1 MPTISDRGRQSSFN
15 CRCPSRSIG
24 AQFDDIVEGLRSCA
38 DRMCCVEARC
48 MVLSVCRD
56 IVEPVQFKASEG
68 SLVHLSTIRILY
80 FVYRSREVDLEL

>member
-1 MPTISDRGRQSSFN
+1 
-15 CRCPSRSIG
+15 
-24 AQFDDIVEGLRSCA
+24 
-38 DRMCCVEARC
+38 